1 MGEQQRRTGGRVLV
15 DQLAIQG
22 VQRLFC
28 VPGESYLAALD
39 ALHDTPEIA
48 LTVCRQEGGAAMMAD
63 AHAKLTGKPGVC
75 FVTRGPGATNA
86 SSGVHVAFQDST
98 PLVLLIGQVGRSM
111 RDREAFQ
118 EIDFRRM
125 YGELAKWVAE
135 VDDPARLPEYLSR
148 AFHTAQQGRPGPVV
162 LALPEDVL
170 SETVATADARP
181 VRPAVGHP
189 GTDEMAELRDRLG
202 RAERPLAVLGGGGW
216 SAQAKADFEAF
227 AEASDLPVAC
237 AFRCQD
243 YFDNAHACYA
253 GDVGLGVNPALARR
267 VREADLL
274 LVVGA
279 RMGEATSSGYSLLG
293 VPTPTQT
300 LLHVHPGAEELGR
313 VYQPT
318 LAIQAATP
326 GFAAAARALE
336 PIEHPPY
343 TGAREAARQDYLAW
357 TTPPASQPSTG
368 TADANHT
375 PTGTVDM
382 AQAIAEL
389 RDRLPADA
397 VICNGA
403 GNYAAWVHR
412 YYRYR
417 RYRSQ
422 LAPTSGSMGYGVPA
436 AVAAKL
442 AAPDRPVIAFAGDG
456 CFQMTGQE
464 LGTAVQYGAAI
475 LVIVV
480 NNASYGTIRMHQERH
495 YPNRVT
501 GTDLHN
507 PDFAA
512 LARAYGAHGER
523 VDEQAALLPAVER
536 ALAASGPALIEL
548 RTDVERISP
557 AKTIADLRVGR

>member
-1 MGEQQRRTGGRVLV
+1 MAVTTQPRTGGRVLV
-15 DQLAIQG
+15 DQLAIHG
-22 VQRLFC
+22 VERVFC

-39 ALHDTPEIA
+39 ALNDTPEIA

-63 AHAKLTGKPGVC
+63 AHAKLTGRPGVC
-75 FVTRGPGATNA
+75 FVTRGPGACNA

-98 PLVLLIGQVGRSM
+98 PMVLLIGQVGRAM

-118 EIDFRRM
+118 EIDFRHM
-125 YGELAKWVAE
+125 YGELAKWVAQ

-170 SETVATADARP
+170 SEDVDTPDARP
-181 VRPAVGHP
+181 ARPAVARP
-189 GTDEMAELRDRLG
+189 GAGEMAELRDRLA
-202 RAERPLAVLGGGGW
+202 RAERPLAILGGGGW
-216 SAQAKADFEAF
+216 SAEAKADFEAF
-227 AEASDLPVAC
+227 AHASDLPVAC

-243 YFDNAHACYA
+243 YFDNTHPCYA
-253 GDVGLGVNPALARR
+253 GDIGLGVNPALARR

-279 RMGEATSSGYSLLG
+279 RMGEATSSGYALLD
-293 VPTPTQT
+293 VPTPSQD
-300 LLHVHPGAEELGR
+300 LVHVHPGAEELGR

-326 GFAAAARALE
+326 AFAAAARALD
-336 PIEHPPY
+336 PVGAPPY
-343 TGAREAARQDYLAW
+343 AGVREAARQDYLAW
-357 TTPPASQPSTG
+357 TTPPA
-368 TADANHT
+368 AKVF
-375 PTGTVDM
+375 TGTVDM
-382 AQAIAEL
+382 AQAIADL
-389 RDRLPADA
+389 RERLPAGA

-417 RYRSQ
+417 GYRTQ
-422 LAPTSGSMGYGVPA
+422 LAPTSGSMGYGLPA

-442 AAPDRPVIAFAGDG
+442 AAPERPVIAFAGDG

-475 LVIVV
+475 VVIVV
-480 NNASYGTIRMHQERH
+480 NNNSYGTIRMHQERH
-495 YPNRVT
+495 YPHRVI
-501 GTDLHN
+501 GTDLRN

-512 LARAYGAHGER
+512 LARAYGAHGEL
-523 VDEQAALLPAVER
+523 VSDQAGFAPAVER
-536 ALAASGPALIEL
+536 ALAAGAPALIEV
-548 RTDVERISP
+548 RTDLEQISP
-557 AKTIADLRVGR
+557 AKTIAELRGGR

>member
-1 MGEQQRRTGGRVLV
+1 VLV

-22 VQRLFC
+22 VARVFC

-63 AHAKLTGKPGVC
+63 AHAKLTGRPGVC
-75 FVTRGPGATNA
+75 FVTRGPGACNA
-86 SSGVHVAFQDST
+86 ASGVHVAFQDST
-98 PLVLLIGQVGRSM
+98 PMVLLIGQVGRAM

-118 EIDFRRM
+118 EIDFRTM
-125 YGELAKWVAE
+125 YGELAKWVAQ

-148 AFHTAQQGRPGPVV
+148 AFHVAQQGRPGPVV

-170 SETVATADARP
+170 SESVETPDARP
-181 VRPAVGHP
+181 ARPAVGRP
-189 GTDEMAELRDRLG
+189 GAAEMAELRDRLS
-202 RAERPLAVLGGGGW
+202 RAERPLAILGGGGW
-216 SAQAKADFEAF
+216 SAEAKADFEAF
-227 AEASDLPVAC
+227 AHANELPVAC

-243 YFDNAHACYA
+243 YFDNTHACYA
-253 GDVGLGVNPALARR
+253 GDIGLGVNPALARR

-279 RMGEATSSGYSLLG
+279 RMGEATSSGYTLLD
-293 VPTPTQT
+293 VPTPTQA
-300 LLHVHPGAEELGR
+300 LVHVHPGAEELGR

-326 GFAAAARALE
+326 AFAAAARALE
-336 PIEHPPY
+336 PVSAPPY
-343 TGAREAARQDYLAW
+343 AGVRESARQDYLAW
-357 TTPPASQPSTG
+357 TTPPAAKASTG
-368 TADANHT
+368 T
-375 PTGTVDM
+375 VEM
-382 AQAIAEL
+382 AQAIADL
-389 RDRLPADA
+389 RDRLPGDA
-397 VICNGA
+397 MICNGA

-417 RYRSQ
+417 SYRSQ

-442 AAPDRPVIAFAGDG
+442 AAPERPVIAFAGDG

-464 LGTAVQYGAAI
+464 LATAVQYDAAI
-475 LVIVV
+475 VVIVV
-480 NNASYGTIRMHQERH
+480 NNSSYGTIRMHQERQ
-495 YPNRVT
+495 YPHRVT
-501 GTDLHN
+501 GTDLRN

-512 LARAYGAHGER
+512 LARAHGAHGEL
-523 VDEQAALLPAVER
+523 VSDQASFAPALAR
-536 ALAASGPALIEL
+536 ALSAGGPALIEV
-548 RTDVERISP
+548 RTDLEQISP
-557 AKTIADLRVGR
+557 AKTITDLRAGR

>member
-1 MGEQQRRTGGRVLV
+1 
-15 DQLAIQG
+15 
-22 VQRLFC
+22 
-28 VPGESYLAALD
+28 
-39 ALHDTPEIA
+39 
-48 LTVCRQEGGAAMMAD
+48 
-63 AHAKLTGKPGVC
+63 
-75 FVTRGPGATNA
+75 
-86 SSGVHVAFQDST
+86 
-98 PLVLLIGQVGRSM
+98 VLLIGQVGRAM

-118 EIDFRRM
+118 EIDFRHM
-125 YGELAKWVAE
+125 YGELAKWVAQ

-170 SETVATADARP
+170 SEPVEVPDARP
-181 VRPAVGHP
+181 SRPAVGRP
-189 GTDEMAELRDRLG
+189 GAEEMAELRDRLS
-202 RAERPLAVLGGGGW
+202 RAERPLAILGGSGW
-216 SAQAKADFEAF
+216 SAEAKADFEAF

-243 YFDNAHACYA
+243 YFDNTHACYA

-279 RMGEATSSGYSLLG
+279 RMGEATSSGYTLLD
-293 VPTPTQT
+293 VPTPRQA
-300 LLHVHPGAEELGR
+300 LVHVHPGAEELGR
-313 VYQPT
+313 VYQPS

-326 GFAAAARALE
+326 AFAAAARALA
-336 PIEHPPY
+336 PVSAPPY
-343 TGAREAARQDYLAW
+343 AGVCEAARQDYLAW
-357 TTPPASQPSTG
+357 TTPPAAKTF
-368 TADANHT
+368 
-375 PTGTVDM
+375 TGTVDM
-382 AQAIAEL
+382 AQAIADL
-389 RDRLPADA
+389 RERLPADA

-417 RYRSQ
+417 GYRTQ

-442 AAPDRPVIAFAGDG
+442 AAPERPVIAFAGDG

-464 LGTAVQYGAAI
+464 LGTAVQYDAAI
-475 LVIVV
+475 VVIVV

-495 YPNRVT
+495 YPHRVT
-501 GTDLHN
+501 GTDLRN

-512 LARAYGAHGER
+512 LARAYGAHGEL
-523 VDEQAALLPAVER
+523 VSDQAGFAPAVER
-536 ALAASGPALIEL
+536 ALAAERPALVEV
-548 RTDVERISP
+548 RTDLEQISP
-557 AKTIADLRVGR
+557 ANTVSELRGGR

>member
-1 MGEQQRRTGGRVLV
+1 MARTGGRVLV
-15 DQLAIQG
+15 DQLAIHG
-22 VQRLFC
+22 VRRVFC

-39 ALHDTPEIA
+39 ALHDAPEIA

-63 AHAKLTGKPGVC
+63 AYAKLTGEPGVC
-75 FVTRGPGATNA
+75 FVTRGPGACNA

-98 PLVLLIGQVGRSM
+98 PLLLLIGQVGRSM

-118 EIDFRRM
+118 EIDFRQM
-125 YGELAKWVAE
+125 YGELAKWVAQ

-148 AFHTAQQGRPGPVV
+148 AFHTVRQGRPGPAV

-170 SETVATADARP
+170 SETVETPDARP
-181 VRPAVGHP
+181 ARPAVGRP
-189 GTDEMAELRDRLG
+189 GAAEMAELRDRLA

-216 SAQAKADFEAF
+216 SAEAKADFEAF
-227 AEASDLPVAC
+227 AEANDLPVAC

-243 YFDNAHACYA
+243 YFDNTHACYA

-279 RMGEATSSGYSLLG
+279 RMGEATSGGYTLID
-293 VPTPTQT
+293 VPTPRQT
-300 LLHVHPGAEELGR
+300 LVHVYPGAEELGR
-313 VYQPT
+313 VYQPA
-318 LAIQAATP
+318 LGIQAATP
-326 GFAAAARALE
+326 AFAAAARALE
-336 PIEHPPY
+336 PVTPAPY
-343 TGAREAARQDYLAW
+343 AGVREAARQDYLAW
-357 TTPPASQPSTG
+357 TTPPAAKAS
-368 TADANHT
+368 
-375 PTGTVDM
+375 TGTVDM
-382 AQAIAEL
+382 AQAIADL
-389 RDRLPADA
+389 RERLPDDA

-417 RYRSQ
+417 TYRSQ
-422 LAPTSGSMGYGVPA
+422 LAPTSGSMGYGLPA

-442 AAPDRPVIAFAGDG
+442 AAPERPVIAFAGDG

-464 LGTAVQYGAAI
+464 LATAVQYDAAI

-480 NNASYGTIRMHQERH
+480 NNSSYGTIRMHQERQ
-495 YPNRVT
+495 YPHRVV
-501 GTDLHN
+501 GTDLRN

-512 LARAYGAHGER
+512 LARAYGAHGEL
-523 VDEQAALLPAVER
+523 VSDQASFAPAVER
-536 ALAASGPALIEL
+536 ALASGTPSLIEV
-548 RTDVERISP
+548 RTDLERISP
-557 AKTIADLRVGR
+557 AKTISDLREGR

>member
-1 MGEQQRRTGGRVLV
+1 MGDTTEPRTGGRVLV
-15 DQLAIQG
+15 DQLAIHG
-22 VQRLFC
+22 VERVFC

-63 AHAKLTGKPGVC
+63 AHAKLTGRPGVC
-75 FVTRGPGATNA
+75 FVTRGPGACNA
-86 SSGVHVAFQDST
+86 ASGVHVAFQDST
-98 PLVLLIGQVGRSM
+98 PMVLLIGQVGRAM

-118 EIDFRRM
+118 EIDFRTM
-125 YGELAKWVAE
+125 YGELAKWVAQ

-170 SETVATADARP
+170 SEDVDTLDARP
-181 VRPAVGHP
+181 ARPAVARP
-189 GTDEMAELRDRLG
+189 GAEEMTELRDRLA
-202 RAERPLAVLGGGGW
+202 RAERPLAILGGGGW
-216 SAQAKADFEAF
+216 SAEAKADFEAF

-243 YFDNAHACYA
+243 YFDNTHACYA

-279 RMGEATSSGYSLLG
+279 RMGEATSSGYTLLD
-293 VPTPTQT
+293 VPTPSQD
-300 LLHVHPGAEELGR
+300 LVHVHPGAEELGR
-313 VYQPT
+313 VYQPS

-326 GFAAAARALE
+326 AFAAAARALA
-336 PIEHPPY
+336 PVSAPPY
-343 TGAREAARQDYLAW
+343 AGVREAARQDYLAW
-357 TTPPASQPSTG
+357 TTPPAAKTF
-368 TADANHT
+368 
-375 PTGTVDM
+375 TGTVDM
-382 AQAIAEL
+382 AQAIADL
-389 RDRLPADA
+389 RERLPADA

-417 RYRSQ
+417 GYRTQ

-442 AAPDRPVIAFAGDG
+442 AAPERPVIAFAGDG
-456 CFQMTGQE
+456 CFQMSGQE
-464 LGTAVQYGAAI
+464 LATAVQYDAAI
-475 LVIVV
+475 VVIVV

-495 YPNRVT
+495 YPHRVT
-501 GTDLHN
+501 GTDLRN

-512 LARAYGAHGER
+512 LARAYGAHGEL
-523 VDEQAALLPAVER
+523 VSDQAGFAPAVER
-536 ALAASGPALIEL
+536 ALAAERPALVEV
-548 RTDVERISP
+548 RTDLEQISP
-557 AKTIADLRVGR
+557 AKTISELRAGR

>member
-1 MGEQQRRTGGRVLV
+1 MAETTPRTGGRVLV

-22 VQRLFC
+22 VERVFC

-63 AHAKLTGKPGVC
+63 AHAKLTGQPGVC

-98 PLVLLIGQVGRSM
+98 PMVLLIGQVGRSM

-125 YGELAKWVAE
+125 YGELAKWVAQ

-148 AFHTAQQGRPGPVV
+148 AFHTACQGRPGPVV

-170 SETVATADARP
+170 SELVETADARP
-181 VRPAVGHP
+181 VRAAVGHP
-189 GTDEMAELRDRLG
+189 GGDEMAELRDRLA
-202 RAERPLAVLGGGGW
+202 RSERPLALLGGGGW

-227 AEASDLPVAC
+227 ALDHDLPVAC

-243 YFDNAHACYA
+243 YFDNTHACYA
-253 GDVGLGVNPALARR
+253 GDVGLGINPALARR

-279 RMGEATSSGYSLLG
+279 RMGEATSSGYTLLD
-293 VPTPTQT
+293 VPTPRQA
-300 LLHVHPGAEELGR
+300 LVHVHPGAEELGR
-313 VYQPT
+313 VYQPD
-318 LAIQAATP
+318 LAIQASTSA
-326 GFAAAARALE
+326 FAKAAWALDPVAR
-336 PIEHPPY
+336 PPY
-343 TGAREAARQDYLAW
+343 AGVREAARQDYLAW
-357 TTPPASQPSTG
+357 TTPPA
-368 TADANHT
+368 AKAF
-375 PTGTVDM
+375 TGTVDM
-382 AQAIAEL
+382 AQAMADL
-389 RDRLPADA
+389 RERLPDDA

-417 RYRSQ
+417 SYRSQ
-422 LAPTSGSMGYGVPA
+422 LAPTSGSMGYGLPA

-464 LGTAVQYGAAI
+464 LGTAVQTGAAI
-475 LVIVV
+475 VVIVV
-480 NNASYGTIRMHQERH
+480 NNSSYGTIRMHQERH
-495 YPNRVT
+495 YPHRIT
-501 GTDLHN
+501 GTDLRN

-512 LARAYGAHGER
+512 LARAYGAHGEL
-523 VDEQAALLPAVER
+523 VSDQASFAPAVER
-536 ALAASGPALIEL
+536 ALAAGGPALIEV
-548 RTDVERISP
+548 RTDLEQISP
-557 AKTIADLRVGR
+557 AKTISDLRDGK

>member
-1 MGEQQRRTGGRVLV
+1 MPKARTPRTGGRVLV
-15 DQLAIQG
+15 DQLALQG
-22 VQRLFC
+22 VERVFC

-63 AHAKLTGKPGVC
+63 AYAKLTGKPGVC

-98 PLVLLIGQVGRSM
+98 PLILLIGQVGRAM

-118 EIDFRRM
+118 EIDFQAM
-125 YGELAKWVAE
+125 YGQLAKWVAQ

-170 SETVATADARP
+170 SDSVDTPDARP
-181 VRPAVGHP
+181 ARPAVGRP
-189 GTDEMAELRDRLG
+189 GEPEMAELRDRLA
-202 RAERPLAVLGGGGW
+202 RAQRPLAILGGGGW
-216 SAQAKADFEAF
+216 SAGAKADFEAF

-243 YFDNAHACYA
+243 YFDNTHACYA

-267 VREADLL
+267 VRAADLL

-279 RMGEATSSGYSLLG
+279 RMGEATSSGYTLLD
-293 VPTPTQT
+293 VPTPHQT
-300 LLHVHPGAEELGR
+300 LVHVHPGAEELGR
-313 VYQPT
+313 VYQPD

-326 GFAAAARALE
+326 AFAAAARALD
-336 PIEHPPY
+336 PVKAPLY
-343 TGAREAARQDYLAW
+343 AGVRDAARQDYLTW
-357 TTPPASQPSTG
+357 TAPPAA
-368 TADANHT
+368 TAFA
-375 PTGTVDM
+375 GTVDM
-382 AQAIAEL
+382 AQAIADL
-389 RDRLPADA
+389 RERLPDDA

-417 RYRSQ
+417 YYRTQ

-442 AAPDRPVIAFAGDG
+442 AAPERPVIAFAGDG

-475 LVIVV
+475 VVIVV

-495 YPNRVT
+495 YPHRVT

-512 LARAYGAHGER
+512 LARAYGAYGEL
-523 VDEQAALLPAVER
+523 VSDQAGFAPAVER
-536 ALAASGPALIEL
+536 ALAAQRPALIEV
-548 RTDVERISP
+548 RTDLEQISP
-557 AKTIADLRVGR
+557 AKTIAELRGGR

>member
-1 MGEQQRRTGGRVLV
+1 VLV

-22 VQRLFC
+22 VARVFC

-63 AHAKLTGKPGVC
+63 AHAKLTGRPGVC
-75 FVTRGPGATNA
+75 FVTRGPGACNA
-86 SSGVHVAFQDST
+86 ASGVHVAFQDST
-98 PLVLLIGQVGRSM
+98 PMVLLIGQVGRAM

-118 EIDFRRM
+118 EIDFRTM
-125 YGELAKWVAE
+125 YGELAKWVAQ

-148 AFHTAQQGRPGPVV
+148 AFHVAQQGRPGPVV

-170 SETVATADARP
+170 SESVETPDARP
-181 VRPAVGHP
+181 ARPAVGRP
-189 GTDEMAELRDRLG
+189 GAAEMAELRDRLS
-202 RAERPLAVLGGGGW
+202 RAERPLAILGGGGW
-216 SAQAKADFEAF
+216 SAEAKADFEAF
-227 AEASDLPVAC
+227 AHANELPVAC

-243 YFDNAHACYA
+243 YFDNTHACYA
-253 GDVGLGVNPALARR
+253 GDIGLGVNPALARR

-279 RMGEATSSGYSLLG
+279 RMGEATSSGYTLLD
-293 VPTPTQT
+293 VPTPTQA
-300 LLHVHPGAEELGR
+300 LVHVHPGAEELGR

-326 GFAAAARALE
+326 AFAAAARALE
-336 PIEHPPY
+336 PVNAPPY
-343 TGAREAARQDYLAW
+343 AGVRESARQDYLAW
-357 TTPPASQPSTG
+357 TTPPAAKASTG
-368 TADANHT
+368 T
-375 PTGTVDM
+375 VEM
-382 AQAIAEL
+382 AQAIADL
-389 RDRLPADA
+389 RDRLPGDA
-397 VICNGA
+397 MICNGA

-417 RYRSQ
+417 SYRSQ

-442 AAPDRPVIAFAGDG
+442 AAPERPVIAFAGDG

-464 LGTAVQYGAAI
+464 LATAVQYDAAI
-475 LVIVV
+475 VVIVV
-480 NNASYGTIRMHQERH
+480 NNSSYGTIRMHQERQ
-495 YPNRVT
+495 YPHRVT
-501 GTDLHN
+501 GTDLRN

-512 LARAYGAHGER
+512 LARAHGAHGEL
-523 VDEQAALLPAVER
+523 VSDQASFAPALAR
-536 ALAASGPALIEL
+536 ALSAGGPALIEV
-548 RTDVERISP
+548 RTDLEQISP
-557 AKTIADLRVGR
+557 AKTITDLRAGR

>member
-1 MGEQQRRTGGRVLV
+1 MAVTTQPRTGGRVLV

-22 VQRLFC
+22 VERVFC

-39 ALHDTPEIA
+39 ALYDTPAIA

-63 AHAKLTGKPGVC
+63 AHAKLTGRPGVC
-75 FVTRGPGATNA
+75 FVTRGPGAANA
-86 SSGVHVAFQDST
+86 ASGVHVAFQDST
-98 PLVLLIGQVGRSM
+98 PMVLLIGQVGRSM

-125 YGELAKWVAE
+125 YGELAKWVAQ

-148 AFHTAQQGRPGPVV
+148 AFHTALQGRPGPVV

-170 SETVATADARP
+170 SDTTETADARP

-189 GTDEMAELRDRLG
+189 GPAELAELLQRLS
-202 RAERPLAVLGGGGW
+202 RARRPLAILGGGGW
-216 SAQAKADFEAF
+216 TAQAKADFEAF
-227 AEASDLPVAC
+227 AHANDLPVAC

-243 YFDNAHACYA
+243 YFDNRHECYA
-253 GDVGLGVNPALARR
+253 GDVGLGVNPALAQR

-279 RMGEATSSGYSLLG
+279 RMGEATSSGYSLID
-293 VPTPTQT
+293 VPTPRQT
-300 LLHVHPGAEELGR
+300 LVHVYPGAEELGR

-326 GFAAAARALE
+326 AFAAAARRLE
-336 PIEHPPY
+336 PLDPPPY
-343 TGAREAARQDYLAW
+343 AGVREAARQDYLAW
-357 TTPPASQPSTG
+357 TTPPAAKAS
-368 TADANHT
+368 N
-375 PTGTVDM
+375 GTVDM
-382 AQAIAEL
+382 AQGIADL
-389 RDRLPADA
+389 RERLPADA

-417 RYRSQ
+417 SYRSQ

-442 AAPDRPVIAFAGDG
+442 AAPERPVIAFAGDG

-475 LVIVV
+475 VVIVV
-480 NNASYGTIRMHQERH
+480 NNNSYGTIRMHQERA
-495 YPNRVT
+495 YPHRVT

-512 LARAYGAHGER
+512 LARAYGALGET
-523 VDEQAALLPAVER
+523 VSEQGAFLPAVER
-536 ALAASGPALIEL
+536 ALAAGTPALIEV
-548 RTDVERISP
+548 RTDLEQISP
-557 AKTIADLRVGR
+557 AKTITDLRGGRSRKLRTG

>member
-1 MGEQQRRTGGRVLV
+1 MAETTGARTGGRVLV

-22 VQRLFC
+22 VARVFC

-63 AHAKLTGKPGVC
+63 AHAKLTGRPGVC
-75 FVTRGPGATNA
+75 FVTRGPGACNA
-86 SSGVHVAFQDST
+86 ASGVHVAFQDST
-98 PLVLLIGQVGRSM
+98 PMVLLIGQVGRAM

-118 EIDFRRM
+118 EIDFRTM
-125 YGELAKWVAE
+125 YGELAKWVAQ

-148 AFHTAQQGRPGPVV
+148 AFHVAQQGRPCPVV

-170 SETVATADARP
+170 SEPVQTPDARP
-181 VRPAVGHP
+181 ARPAVGRP
-189 GTDEMAELRDRLG
+189 GAEEMAELRERLA
-202 RAERPLAVLGGGGW
+202 RAERPLAILGGGGW
-216 SAQAKADFEAF
+216 SAEAKADFEAF
-227 AEASDLPVAC
+227 AHANDLPVAC

-243 YFDNAHACYA
+243 YFDNTHACYA

-279 RMGEATSSGYSLLG
+279 RMGEATSSGYTLLD
-293 VPTPTQT
+293 VPTPTQA
-300 LLHVHPGAEELGR
+300 LVHVHPGAEELGR

-326 GFAAAARALE
+326 AFAAAARALE
-336 PIEHPPY
+336 PVSAPPY
-343 TGAREAARQDYLAW
+343 AGVRKSARQDYLAW
-357 TTPPASQPSTG
+357 TTPPSAKAS
-368 TADANHT
+368 
-375 PTGTVDM
+375 TGTVDM
-382 AQAIAEL
+382 AQAIADL
-389 RDRLPADA
+389 RDRLPDDA

-417 RYRSQ
+417 SYRSQ

-442 AAPDRPVIAFAGDG
+442 AAPERPVIAFAGDG

-464 LGTAVQYGAAI
+464 LATAVQYDAAI
-475 LVIVV
+475 VVIVV
-480 NNASYGTIRMHQERH
+480 NNSSYGTIRMHQERQ
-495 YPNRVT
+495 YPYRVT
-501 GTDLHN
+501 GTDLRN

-512 LARAYGAHGER
+512 LARAHGAHGEL
-523 VDEQAALLPAVER
+523 VSDQASFAPAVER
-536 ALAASGPALIEL
+536 ALSAGGPALIEV
-548 RTDVERISP
+548 RTDLEQISP
-557 AKTIADLRVGR
+557 AKTITGLRAGR

>member
-1 MGEQQRRTGGRVLV
+1 MAETTGPRTGGRVLV

-22 VQRLFC
+22 VERVFC

-63 AHAKLTGKPGVC
+63 AHAKLTGRPGVC
-75 FVTRGPGATNA
+75 FVTRGPGACNA
-86 SSGVHVAFQDST
+86 ASGVHVAFQDST
-98 PLVLLIGQVGRSM
+98 PMVLLIGQVGRAM

-118 EIDFRRM
+118 EIDFRTM
-125 YGELAKWVAE
+125 YGELAKWVAQ

-148 AFHTAQQGRPGPVV
+148 AFHVAQQGRPGPVV

-170 SETVATADARP
+170 SESVETPDARP
-181 VRPAVGHP
+181 ARPAVGRP
-189 GTDEMAELRDRLG
+189 GAAEMAELRDRLS
-202 RAERPLAVLGGGGW
+202 RAERPLAILGGGGW
-216 SAQAKADFEAF
+216 SAEAKADFEAF
-227 AEASDLPVAC
+227 AHANELPVAC

-243 YFDNAHACYA
+243 YFDNTHACYA
-253 GDVGLGVNPALARR
+253 GDIGLGVNPALARR

-279 RMGEATSSGYSLLG
+279 RMGEATSSGYTLLD
-293 VPTPTQT
+293 VPTPTQA
-300 LLHVHPGAEELGR
+300 LVHVHPGAEELGR

-326 GFAAAARALE
+326 AFAAAARALE
-336 PIEHPPY
+336 PVSAPPY
-343 TGAREAARQDYLAW
+343 AGVRESARQDYLAW
-357 TTPPASQPSTG
+357 TTPPAAKASTG
-368 TADANHT
+368 T
-375 PTGTVDM
+375 VEM
-382 AQAIAEL
+382 AQAIADL
-389 RDRLPADA
+389 RDRLPGDA
-397 VICNGA
+397 MICNGA

-417 RYRSQ
+417 SYRSQ

-442 AAPDRPVIAFAGDG
+442 AAPERPVIAFAGDG

-464 LGTAVQYGAAI
+464 LATAVQYDAAI
-475 LVIVV
+475 VVIVV
-480 NNASYGTIRMHQERH
+480 NNSSYGTIRMHQERQ
-495 YPNRVT
+495 YPHRVT
-501 GTDLHN
+501 GTDLRN

-512 LARAYGAHGER
+512 LARAHGAHGEL
-523 VDEQAALLPAVER
+523 VSDQASFAPALAR
-536 ALAASGPALIEL
+536 ALSAGGPALIEV
-548 RTDVERISP
+548 RTDLEQISP
-557 AKTIADLRVGR
+557 AKTITDLRAGR

>member
-1 MGEQQRRTGGRVLV
+1 MAETTARTGGRVLV

-22 VQRLFC
+22 VERVFC

-63 AHAKLTGKPGVC
+63 AYAKLTGQPGVC

-98 PLVLLIGQVGRSM
+98 PMLLLIGQVGRSM

-125 YGELAKWVAE
+125 YGQLAKWVAE

-148 AFHTAQQGRPGPVV
+148 AFHTAVQGRPGPVV

-170 SETVATADARP
+170 SETVETADARP
-181 VRPAVGHP
+181 VRAAAGHP
-189 GTDEMAELRDRLG
+189 GTAEMAELRDRLAA
-202 RAERPLAVLGGGGW
+202 AERPLAILGGGGW
-216 SAQAKADFEAF
+216 SAAAKADFEAF
-227 AEASDLPVAC
+227 ARANDLPVAC

-243 YFDNAHACYA
+243 YFDNTHACYA
-253 GDVGLGVNPALARR
+253 GDIGLGVNPALARR

-279 RMGEATSSGYSLLG
+279 RMGEATSSGYTLLG
-293 VPTPTQT
+293 VPTPKQA
-300 LLHVHPGAEELGR
+300 LVHVHPGAEELGR
-313 VYQPT
+313 VYQPD
-318 LAIQAATP
+318 LAIQASTP
-326 GFAAAARALE
+326 AFAAAARALD
-336 PIEHPPY
+336 PVASPPY
-343 TGAREAARQDYLAW
+343 AGVREAARQDYLAW
-357 TTPPASQPSTG
+357 TTPPSAK
-368 TADANHT
+368 AF
-375 PTGTVDM
+375 TGTVDM
-382 AQAIAEL
+382 AQAIADL
-389 RDRLPADA
+389 RERLPDDA

-417 RYRSQ
+417 SYRSQ

-475 LVIVV
+475 VVIVV
-480 NNASYGTIRMHQERH
+480 NNSSYGTIRMHQERH
-495 YPNRVT
+495 YPHRVT
-501 GTDLHN
+501 GTELRN

-512 LARAYGAHGER
+512 LARAYGAYGEL
-523 VDEQAALLPAVER
+523 VSDQASFAPAVER
-536 ALAASGPALIEL
+536 ALSAGGPALIEV
-548 RTDVERISP
+548 RTDLEQISP
-557 AKTIADLRVGR
+557 VKTISDLRDGR

>member
-1 MGEQQRRTGGRVLV
+1 MGQGEPRTGGQVLV
-15 DQLAIQG
+15 DQLALQG
-22 VQRLFC
+22 VERVFC

-39 ALHDTPEIA
+39 ALHDTPQID

-86 SSGVHVAFQDST
+86 ASGVHVAFQDST
-98 PLVLLIGQVGRSM
+98 PMVLLIGQVGRPM

-125 YGELAKWVAE
+125 YGELAKWVAQ

-170 SETVATADARP
+170 SERVETPDAGP
-181 VRPAVGHP
+181 VRPAVGRP
-189 GTDEMAELRDRLG
+189 GAAEMAELRDRLS
-202 RAERPLAVLGGGGW
+202 RAERPLAILGGGGW
-216 SAQAKADFEAF
+216 SADAKTDFEAF
-227 AEASDLPVAC
+227 AQANDLPVAC

-243 YFDNAHACYA
+243 YFDNRHPCYA

-279 RMGEATSSGYSLLG
+279 RMGEATTGGYALID
-293 VPTPTQT
+293 VPTPKQT
-300 LLHVHPGAEELGR
+300 LVHVHPGAEELGR
-313 VYQPT
+313 VYQPA
-318 LAIQAATP
+318 LAIQAAT
-326 GFAAAARALE
+326 GAFAAAARALA
-336 PIEHPPY
+336 PLNAPPY
-343 TGAREAARQDYLAW
+343 TGVREAARQDYLDW
-357 TTPPASQPSTG
+357 TAPPVAKAS
-368 TADANHT
+368 
-375 PTGTVDM
+375 TGTVDM
-382 AQAIAEL
+382 AQAIADL
-389 RDRLPADA
+389 RERLPDDA

-403 GNYAAWVHR
+403 GNYAAWLHR

-417 RYRSQ
+417 SYRSQ

-464 LGTAVQYGAAI
+464 LGTAMQYGAGI
-475 LVIVV
+475 VVIVV
-480 NNASYGTIRMHQERH
+480 NNSSYATIRMHQERQ
-495 YPNRVT
+495 YPHRVT
-501 GTDLHN
+501 GTDLRN

-512 LARAYGAHGER
+512 LARAYGAHGEL
-523 VDEQAALLPAVER
+523 VSDQASFAPAVER
-536 ALAASGPALIEL
+536 ALNAGGPALIEV
-548 RTDVERISP
+548 RTDLEQISP
-557 AKTIADLRVGR
+557 AKTIAELRAGR

>member
-1 MGEQQRRTGGRVLV
+1 MAETTGARTGGRVLV
-15 DQLAIQG
+15 DQLAIHG
-22 VQRLFC
+22 VERVFC

-63 AHAKLTGKPGVC
+63 AHAKLTGQPGVC
-75 FVTRGPGATNA
+75 FVTRGPGACNA
-86 SSGVHVAFQDST
+86 ASGVHVAFQDST
-98 PLVLLIGQVGRSM
+98 PMVLLIGQVGRAM

-118 EIDFRRM
+118 EIDFRNM
-125 YGELAKWVAE
+125 YGELAKWVAQ

-170 SETVATADARP
+170 SEDVDTLDARP
-181 VRPAVGHP
+181 ARPAVARP
-189 GTDEMAELRDRLG
+189 GAEEMTELRDRLA
-202 RAERPLAVLGGGGW
+202 RAERPLAILGGGGW
-216 SAQAKADFEAF
+216 SAEAKADFEAF

-243 YFDNAHACYA
+243 YFDNTHACYA

-267 VREADLL
+267 VREVDLL

-279 RMGEATSSGYSLLG
+279 RMGEATSSGYTLLD
-293 VPTPTQT
+293 VPTPSQD
-300 LLHVHPGAEELGR
+300 LVHVHPGAEELGR
-313 VYQPT
+313 VYQPS

-326 GFAAAARALE
+326 AFAAAARALA
-336 PIEHPPY
+336 PVSAPPY
-343 TGAREAARQDYLAW
+343 AGVREAARQDYLAW
-357 TTPPASQPSTG
+357 TTPPAAKTF
-368 TADANHT
+368 
-375 PTGTVDM
+375 TGTVDM
-382 AQAIAEL
+382 AQAIADL
-389 RDRLPADA
+389 RERLPADA

-417 RYRSQ
+417 GYRTQ

-442 AAPDRPVIAFAGDG
+442 AAPERPVIAFAGDG
-456 CFQMTGQE
+456 CFQMSGQE
-464 LGTAVQYGAAI
+464 LATAVQYDAAI
-475 LVIVV
+475 VVIVV
-480 NNASYGTIRMHQERH
+480 NNGSYGTIRMHQERH
-495 YPNRVT
+495 YPHRVT
-501 GTDLHN
+501 GTDLRN

-512 LARAYGAHGER
+512 LARAYGAHGEL
-523 VDEQAALLPAVER
+523 VSDQAGFAPAVER
-536 ALAASGPALIEL
+536 ALAAERPALVEV
-548 RTDVERISP
+548 RTDLEQISP
-557 AKTIADLRVGR
+557 AKTISELRAGR